1 MFGTGHP
8 RPLHRKEVPMHVLRQ
23 EQRRLDSH
31 TLTVDVPDRPD
42 AAAPL
47 SAQAIR
53 FDVVYTLSEYL
64 GFLRDH
70 LSFTLRHAP
79 KPMRLRRIGIPLAC
93 ACITLIGIPIFLA
106 KKRRMPHCAFRID
119 AGGIERSSRAGTLVR
134 RWADIDGVRR
144 YRRGFL
150 VMYERGAM
158 PIPFRCLDRGQEAA
172 FRRLASKA
180 GSA

>member
-31 TLTVDVPDRPD
+31 TLTVEMSDDPD
-42 AAAPL
+42 AAAPPA
-47 SAQAIR
+47 AQAIR

-70 LSFTLRHAP
+70 LSFTLRHAQ
-79 KPMRLRRIGIPLAC
+79 KPMRMRRIGIPLAC
-93 ACITLIGIPIFLA
+93 ACITLVGIPLFLV
-106 KKRRMPHCAFRID
+106 KKRRMPRCAFRID
-119 AGGIERSSRAGTLVR
+119 GDGIERSSRAGTLVR
-134 RWADIDGVRR
+134 SWADIDGVRR

-150 VMYERGAM
+150 VMYDRGAM
-158 PIPFRCLDRGQEAA
+158 PIPFRCMDRAQEAA
-172 FRRLASKA
+172 FRRLAAKGGGA
-180 GSA
+180 

>member
-31 TLTVDVPDRPD
+31 TLTVDMPDEPD
-42 AAAPL
+42 AAAPPA
-47 SAQAIR
+47 AQAIR

-70 LSFTLRHAP
+70 LSFPLRHAQ
-79 KPMRLRRIGIPLAC
+79 KPMRMRRIG
-93 ACITLIGIPIFLA
+93 
-106 KKRRMPHCAFRID
+106 
-119 AGGIERSSRAGTLVR
+119 
-134 RWADIDGVRR
+134 
-144 YRRGFL
+144 L

-158 PIPFRCLDRGQEAA
+158 PIPFRCMDRAQEAA
-172 FRRLASKA
+172 FRRLAAKVHEA
-180 GSA
+180 